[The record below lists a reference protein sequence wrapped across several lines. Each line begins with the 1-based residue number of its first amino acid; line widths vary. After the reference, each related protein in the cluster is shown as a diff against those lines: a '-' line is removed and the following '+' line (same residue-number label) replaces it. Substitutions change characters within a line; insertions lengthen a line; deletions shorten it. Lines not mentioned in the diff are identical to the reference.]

1 MSCCAVQCAVL
12 IVLCD
17 RLPVLFSLVA
27 RLCPSAVSVHGGRV
41 DESFHAASAKTRRA
55 GLIGQ
60 PVRLLAATVAVSL
73 APATV
78 SVRAP
83 AVAFRSSPRPL
94 RTLHPL
100 PSSSLAL
107 HSSSLLCFY
116 LCHRHLPLHTLSSSR
131 LRCSAISM
139 SAAGCI
145 SFFSR
150 CRFPSLSPSPHAS
163 KHKSANFLFKSC
175 HALCREANLERARQS
190 PAEAMLAAVASSSR
204 ARATLVLLRCRR
216 LAAIFVTSLPVSGLS
231 RRAHTS
237 DQSRVIS

>member
-83 AVAFRSSPRPL
+83 AVAFRSSPRSL

-116 LCHRHLPLHTLSSSR
+116 LCHRHLPLHALSSSR
-131 LRCSAISM
+131 LRCSAILM

-145 SFFSR
+145 SFSLGAGFSPCLQVR
-150 CRFPSLSPSPHAS
+150 MHPNTNQQIFFSDHVTVMYCVKNRFGTRD
-163 KHKSANFLFKSC
+163 K
-175 HALCREANLERARQS
+175 
-190 PAEAMLAAVASSSR
+190 
-204 ARATLVLLRCRR
+204 
-216 LAAIFVTSLPVSGLS
+216 
-231 RRAHTS
+231 
-237 DQSRVIS
+237 